1 MVSVTYANKSAPVKG
16 CSGNGK
22 RQGWVSE
29 AEEQGRSD
37 GAPWTSLQCTGLTL
51 IMLLLGSHPKLLS
64 LNAMVCGPYFLSH
77 PDLLHSP
84 PPLGLSTLAMCPS
97 FCSSNMPSLCYPRA
111 FAHPLPECHF
121 LQSFPWLLPS
131 HPSGLCSA
139 RPAPK
144 VPFVTPS
151 LFPDCHH
158 QPPLTPPGL
167 MLPLMH
173 IQE

>member
-1 MVSVTYANKSAPVKG
+1 M
-16 CSGNGK
+16 
-22 RQGWVSE
+22 SE
-29 AEEQGRSD
+29 AEQGRSD
-37 GAPWTSLQCTGLTL
+37 RAPWTPLKCTGLPL

-64 LNAMVCGPYFLSH
+64 PNAMVCGAYLPSH
-77 PDLLHSP
+77 PDLLERR
-84 PPLGLSTLAMCPS
+84 PLGLSTLAMCPS

-139 RPAPK
+139 SPSPK

-158 QPPLTPPGL
+158 QPSPHSAWPYVASHAHTGIKSL
-167 MLPLMH
+167 
-173 IQE
+173 